1 MTLGER
7 VHTVPRS
14 VPTDQLLFKVFM
26 GQRDKGRSAKAL
38 LDLFER
44 PLVGSRPAW
53 GSSPD
58 CLTEYRRDPTDPHL
72 LLQPSFFILYLLSAW
87 SPGAVCERCHHKGT
101 EPPAETDLNP
111 TLLPRVFV
119 SLSLYRSVRWSH
131 GLCWVP
137 VCFPSFLSFLRHVFL
152 SVPSYSGADL

>member
-1 MTLGER
+1 MVNRSFPEFAQKKNELRKGTQHLTLGER

-72 LLQPSFFILYLLSAW
+72 LLQPSFFILYLLSA
-87 SPGAVCERCHHKGT
+87 
-101 EPPAETDLNP
+101 
-111 TLLPRVFV
+111 
-119 SLSLYRSVRWSH
+119 
-131 GLCWVP
+131 
-137 VCFPSFLSFLRHVFL
+137 
-152 SVPSYSGADL
+152 